1 MFCAWRDRRPRPV
14 LFLSTSSGGGMV
26 RTVSRRGR
34 LATKPR
40 VAALYNEGMGGVDLG
55 DQKTYTYSDDR
66 RQVKL
71 WKKMMFR
78 LLHTA
83 MMNAH
88 ILYKTVK
95 SDQDTVLNR

>member
-1 MFCAWRDRRPRPV
+1 
-14 LFLSTSSGGGMV
+14 MV

-34 LATKPR
+34 VATKPR

-71 WKKMMFR
+71 WKKNDVPP
-78 LLHTA
+78 A
-83 MMNAH
+83 AH
-88 ILYKTVK
+88 GDDERPYPL
-95 SDQDTVLNR
+95 QDCEE